1 MRLAFSR
8 WALSALFILTM
19 PLLVMA
25 HEFWLEPV
33 SFWGS
38 KMTIRVR
45 VGEHFNGENWKGDY
59 SKVKSLAF
67 INHNQVNTLDPLALL
82 AQKGDSLQ
90 LSLPFE
96 GTQTLIF
103 NSTNSFIQLR
113 ADDFNAYLKE
123 DGLADILAWRK
134 SNHKDTSG
142 AREYYQ
148 RSVKTLL
155 QNGSTLTPVNYP
167 TQLPLDI
174 VPLSNP
180 YALNAPGSVK
190 FTVYFQQ
197 RLLKEGLIKA
207 WHISKDG
214 KLTQQDIQLK
224 EGSFSLDV
232 APEGKWMVS
241 TVKMVPH
248 TADATADWQSY
259 WASCTWGYF

>member
-1 MRLAFSR
+1 MRPSKVKLAISTFLLLAFSIM
-8 WALSALFILTM
+8 AT
-19 PLLVMA
+19 A

-33 SFWGS
+33 SFWGP
-38 KMTIRVR
+38 KMIIRVR

-59 SKVKSLAF
+59 SKVRKLH
-67 INHNQVNTLDPLALL
+67 ILNHAEVVVLDPTYWLE
-82 AQKGDSLQ
+82 KPGDSLRIE
-90 LSLPFE
+90 SPFS

-103 NSTNSFIQLR
+103 NSTNSFIQLG
-113 ADDFNAYLKE
+113 ADEFNAYLKE
-123 DGLADILAWRK
+123 DGLADIMAWRK

-155 QNGSTLTPVNYP
+155 QNGSSLTPVNYP

-180 YALNAPGSVK
+180 YALKAPGTVN

-197 RLLKEGLIKA
+197 RLLREGLIKA
-207 WHISKDG
+207 WHISKEG

-241 TVKMVPH
+241 MVKMVPH